1 MTVHLVSDAHLP
13 GHYHHLTARAKAP
26 LVAVLSLASM
36 ALAGYDF
43 SLLLELLR
51 LLRDLNTVAPGG
63 GVSLLRVLFGSGLP
77 ILAGV
82 GWIAAVVL
90 IVYAYSRY
98 GVRSRWLKQSVND
111 LPPMAMLA
119 AGAGYRTLFSRF
131 LLVTSLELF
140 LAAAVRAGELALW
153 GLNGT
158 WRGESAAAAA
168 VPAAL
173 GVAAAV
179 ARGLIVRG
187 HHVTFVARLRR
198 TGRAAREGR

>member
-1 MTVHLVSDAHLP
+1 MRVRITVPLVRDAHLP
-13 GHYHHLTARAKAP
+13 RSHSHLTARAKAP
-26 LVAVLSLASM
+26 LIALLSLASI
-36 ALAGYDF
+36 ALSGYVF

-111 LPPMAMLA
+111 LPPKAILA
-119 AGAGYRTLFSRF
+119 AGEGYRTLFSRF
-131 LLVTSLELF
+131 LLVSSLEMF
-140 LAAAVRAGELALW
+140 LAAAVHAGELAVW

-158 WRGESAAAAA
+158 WRGESA
-168 VPAAL
+168 
-173 GVAAAV
+173 VAAAV
-179 ARGLIVRG
+179 AAGLGVVAAATRAVIVR
-187 HHVTFVARLRR
+187 RPR
-198 TGRAAREGR
+198 